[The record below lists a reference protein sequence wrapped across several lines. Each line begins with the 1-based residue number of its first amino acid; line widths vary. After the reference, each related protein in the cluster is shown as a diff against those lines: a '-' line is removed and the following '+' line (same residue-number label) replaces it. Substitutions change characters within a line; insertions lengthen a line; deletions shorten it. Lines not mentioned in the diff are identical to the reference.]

1 MPTAEPIRVAVVC
14 RYPIVLSGLEIPDV
28 TYVYFMAEDIEMDT
42 SSDGSNI
49 ITSAQTIEIIAVA

>member
-1 MPTAEPIRVAVVC
+1 MVC

-28 TYVYFMAEDIEMDT
+28 TYVYFMAEDIEMAT
-42 SSDGSNI
+42 SSDGTNI